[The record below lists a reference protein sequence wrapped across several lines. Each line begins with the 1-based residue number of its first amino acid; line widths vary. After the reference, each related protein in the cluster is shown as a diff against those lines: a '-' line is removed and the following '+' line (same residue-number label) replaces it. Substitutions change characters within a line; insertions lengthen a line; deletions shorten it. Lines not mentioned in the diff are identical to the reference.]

1 MLSENLF
8 LKIDSCLMIENTPS
22 YQLRVFAQ
30 QVWFKK
36 QPFALLLQQIK
47 TGQSPVYHPE
57 GNVWNHTLMVVDEA
71 AKRKQYSQ
79 NPRVL
84 MWAAL
89 LHDVGKP
96 AVTKIR
102 RGRITAYD
110 HDKVGE
116 KLAEA
121 FLFELTEQTDF
132 IAPVTALVRYH
143 MQPLYV
149 EKSLPFQDIAGLKRC
164 CDVREVALLSYC
176 DRLGRLGAD
185 TQAETQAT
193 KMFLKKCGERT
204 DLPWLKPE

>member
-1 MLSENLF
+1 MQLKNLF
-8 LKIDSCLMIENTPS
+8 LKLDACLMTENTPS
-22 YQLRVFAQ
+22 YQLGAFAQ

-36 QPFALLLQQIK
+36 QPFALLRQQIT

-71 AKRKQYSQ
+71 TKRKQYSQ
-79 NPRVL
+79 NPRAL

-96 AVTKIR
+96 AVTKVR

-116 KLAEA
+116 KVAEA
-121 FLFELTEQTDF
+121 FLLALTDHTEF
-132 IAPVTALVRYH
+132 IAQVTALVRYH

-149 EKSLPFQDIAGLKRC
+149 EKSLPFQDIAGLKRR
-164 CDVREVALLSYC
+164 CDVKEVALLSYC

-185 TQAETQAT
+185 TLAETKTT